1 MADMKIKELEQMIGY
16 TFRDPQMLL
25 TAMCHSSYANE
36 HRQKQMHDNER
47 LEFLGDAVLE
57 IASSDFLFHQYP
69 QMPEGDTDEDCVRVL
84 CVSRHLRCVQGRSI
98 WDSICCLEKARSTPA
113 GGIAIQLYPMLWKH

>member
-57 IASSDFLFHQYP
+57 IASSHFLFHQYP
-69 QMPEGDTDEDCVRVL
+69 
-84 CVSRHLRCVQGRSI
+84 
-98 WDSICCLEKARSTPA
+98 
-113 GGIAIQLYPMLWKH
+113 